1 MGNEE
6 DMKSINDLLTARF
19 KKIEDSVVSAEN
31 IAGLFENLLE
41 GIEKEFSVPF
51 VWLTLMDHE
60 KAAPIINEIKSS
72 DILKS
77 RFSVVSQE
85 LLEII
90 LSGGMKPVLANK
102 DLQPFYRLL
111 PPSRKY
117 FVKSIAVVPFAIDG
131 QMIGTWNSGDAD
143 ANRYEPDMRTD
154 LIESLTAQIS
164 QKLSQLIADKS
175 GADGQRGGIN
185 KPGGLYD

>member
-19 KKIEDSVVSAEN
+19 KKIEDGVVLAEN
-31 IAGLFENLLE
+31 IAGLFENLVE

-60 KAAPIINEIKSS
+60 KAVPIINEIKSS

-90 LSGGMKPVLANK
+90 LSGGSKPILANK

-111 PPSRKY
+111 PPNRKY

-164 QKLSQLIADKS
+164 RKLSQLIADKN
-175 GADGQRGGIN
+175 GAEGQSGGIN
-185 KPGGLYD
+185 KPGGLS